1 MDFRQGGLTLANRR
15 ALHDREEWQNP
26 NYAMNNT
33 EIRNL
38 QGRVDQQLQRRRIRP
53 TPPTPPYSRQELDQD
68 EIDINHRCTIT
79 LDFPC
84 GRNSAPVFIPS
95 NDDGIADKVF
105 G

>member
-38 QGRVDQQLQRRRIRP
+38 QGRVDQQLQRRIRP
-53 TPPTPPYSRQELDQD
+53 TPPNPPYSRGELDQ
-68 EIDINHRCTIT
+68 
-79 LDFPC
+79 
-84 GRNSAPVFIPS
+84 G
-95 NDDGIADKVF
+95 
-105 G
+105 